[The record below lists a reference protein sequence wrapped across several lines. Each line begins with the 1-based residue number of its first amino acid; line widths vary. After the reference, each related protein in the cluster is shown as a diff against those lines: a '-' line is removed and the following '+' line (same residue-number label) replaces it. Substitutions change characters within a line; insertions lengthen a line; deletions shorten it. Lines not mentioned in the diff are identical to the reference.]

1 MTFFL
6 LSLYLLHHQQVQKI
20 VINFSICGKSSSFNT
35 SINKFQNL
43 NKFCKLLCKIY
54 CSIFLEFGAK
64 KKYLYKFFFLYT
76 IYKTKPPKKSLLNHY
91 NRHLKKITKK
101 NNLKLNQ
108 QFLFLSFDLLI
119 LIKFL
124 LF

>member
-64 KKYLYKFFFLYT
+64 KKYLYKFFFYT
-76 IYKTKPPKKSLLNHY
+76 LFTRLNQLKNHY
-91 NRHLKKITKK
+91 KIIITVT
-101 NNLKLNQ
+101 
-108 QFLFLSFDLLI
+108 
-119 LIKFL
+119 
-124 LF
+124 